1 MPLNLRPYGM
11 QRAVS
16 ACRLGRPVWG
26 ILGVP
31 PLLLVLRG
39 QKGVKWGPVVNNGEN
54 IASGRQ
60 SLGMRPRHLRP
71 CGSQRTLS
79 ACRPGTPKWGL
90 LGVPPFL

>member
-1 MPLNLRPYGM
+1 MGSIRCTPV
-11 QRAVS
+11 AV
-16 ACRLGRPVWG
+16 AFKGPE
-26 ILGVP
+26 
-31 PLLLVLRG
+31 RG
-39 QKGVKWGPVVNNGEN
+39 SKWGPVVNNGEN

-71 CGSQRTLS
+71 CGRQWALS